1 MLGKGQYGEV
11 YLGKELLT
19 ARQTACKIVNVDA
32 AVQELTKY
40 HASEELS
47 QTWEDS
53 YLRLLDG
60 KKKIMR
66 EIRILSKL
74 DHVSTRLHTLLHA
87 S

>member
-1 MLGKGQYGEV
+1 M
-11 YLGKELLT
+11 
-19 ARQTACKIVNVDA
+19 NVDA

-40 HASEELS
+40 DASKESS
-47 QTWEDS
+47 QTREDS

-60 KKKIMR
+60 QKKIMR

-74 DHVSTRLHTLLHA
+74 DHVSTKLHTLLHA

>member
-1 MLGKGQYGEV
+1 
-11 YLGKELLT
+11 LT
-19 ARQTACKIVNVDA
+19 GRQTACKIVNVDA

-40 HASEELS
+40 NASEESS

-74 DHVSTRLHTLLHA
+74 DHVSAKPHTLLHA

>member
-19 ARQTACKIVNVDA
+19 TRQTACKIVNVDA

-40 HASEELS
+40 DAYEESS

-53 YLRLLDG
+53 YIRVLDG

-74 DHVSTRLHTLLHA
+74 DHVSTKLYTVLHA